1 MHHAAAGRTAWHF
14 SVGTLLSEA
23 AQNLTEGA
31 RVGSFASSPR
41 RAAPVPAPCATLG
54 RRASMHRSPKS
65 RNRGG
70 DHEGG
75 CLLLAHES
83 SLGQL

>member
-1 MHHAAAGRTAWHF
+1 MHHAAAGQTTWHF

-41 RAAPVPAPCATLG
+41 RAAPVPVPPAPPLVDGLRCIALRSLETAGGSWGG
-54 RRASMHRSPKS
+54 RV
-65 RNRGG
+65 
-70 DHEGG
+70 
-75 CLLLAHES
+75 LLAHES
-83 SLGQL
+83 SLALL